1 MKVNDNH
8 YKYTIETKNEEGS
21 VVEFQEIET
30 IEPIRSVRDVYDEL
44 DLENNIQ
51 IKRIEEIIFN
61 SESSEYWY
69 IDTVRSQGDYVV
81 AYIED
86 MNLMCHPDNH
96 FCDTNRSIFEYG
108 HFNDN
113 AYLDKNF
120 FCTSV
125 ESNGMSR
132 IYMKLLK
139 SETSHEQFTNDVI
152 KAYLAEHPVTVWY
165 VLRHEVVIP
174 RSLSKGYVIS
184 HEGSTTIDVQPQ
196 TMGKVTPV
204 VKAKIGDVSVEMDSV
219 PSIVINN
226 TTEGNQLKDL
236 TFEGVTLVNNAN
248 GDNVKGTKEVSHT
261 RYDFAPFYDGS
272 TTINNTVE
280 GGHVSAK
287 LYGDTMINIAKP
299 YGETQ
304 LLNFNG
310 GTVETVDLLG
320 ENTEGVVLAD
330 GELTEGRI
338 YGNSIKGDPIPTFTP
353 GGLNNDGTIN
363 DNVNNHS
370 SEVHPVPNRA
380 FTFTTGCKNTK
391 VVYYDTNMTFISYDS
406 NNDTTNPV
414 SSTPP
419 SNAVYVRYGAF
430 GGDASGFT
438 WIYNDNGESVYSD
451 GIKSV
456 INPTVYNVTKNL
468 FDYEAFKTQEPV
480 DGSVYIP
487 IKLKKATT
495 YHIISDYSEWNGTG
509 LFMYLATVKDGSYT
523 NLLNLIDSNGA
534 NAYGKSFHF
543 GSNYD
548 NYVIKVLGTN
558 RDGIISKATKIGI
571 FEGSYYEH
579 EITPHKH
586 SEATFPYTLNKLP
599 NGVADYIDV
608 VNKVHVQRVGKF
620 VADGVEDTL
629 ALETYNV
636 GEGYIKFKTKAFI
649 SRHAYGAENFICDK
663 LPYNSKSHNDSNE
676 VGFRGAGGNSPY
688 WIMFCIEDAPL
699 ATKDLNGL
707 RAYLQSNPITVLYEL
722 ATPIYTPLTDEEIAQ
737 LPLSAYKDGYVMLS
751 SDQLVPSMDLR
762 MKASNRYQVDMLET
776 NSYYYLNAPV
786 GNIKLGRENVNVTS
800 MPCIIKTG
808 LSLSGDSDYRLGFEN
823 VGVYF
828 TYGKYVD
835 PNGALASSTSDVCT
849 DYLVITDETVGVSS
863 DDSRSSG
870 FGICIAFYDESRN
883 FITRA
888 SSDANGVVS
897 SSKYFEANKP
907 SNAKYCRISYRV
919 TKQVSRYNISV
930 VGAFSTFNPIT
941 LAKLPS
947 HRIPSSFT
955 QGMKCATD
963 FGYWEG
969 IKEAQIWSLGAY
981 NSSGVLTDKIFTT
994 GLENAG
1000 TLNRFEGTYQTSA
1013 TIEDEFDY
1021 ATGKL
1026 IRRIGKLE
1034 LNSTNVEA
1042 ISHINVTSKEYLYVS
1057 LYGDKLGGNFGTSL
1071 TTNKNYGLC
1080 ITDKTS
1086 FSVSYGGDFNHSFI
1100 AGGNIVLNLKTNEF
1114 GGIPTIQGIRDYFS
1128 KHPLTIYYEMAI
1140 PEISYITDLLK
1151 NYVATVT
1158 TSTKLLANVKDKNLY
1173 LYPQCKPSPLSYP
1186 TSLSTNTQYTVFHN
1200 RKNYSGSVK
1209 TPMIDLGGTQV
1220 PATGTRTLV
1229 TTPSTLTHNELRFI
1243 GGENTVEQVMV
1254 LHGDWTKEGKTVDYF
1269 EGMQSSVIGNKTLEN
1284 LVKEPVV
1291 VLSDSNISYT
1301 TIQDIKDKYD
1311 GRPKFNSVDIM
1322 DTCKSQGLTL
1332 KNLLVGEPTKHDKYQ
1347 YNFTNISGLKQ
1358 NTVYTLMFDINQQ
1371 FNSSITSETTTGFF
1385 FGILDGN
1392 NADWN
1397 CVTYKYR
1404 TNGVQSLNTR
1414 VKTKITTANSSVGTI
1429 LRIASNSKDYV
1440 ETFEITNAILLEGDY
1455 TNLDIPYFE
1464 GMQSVRMP
1472 VLKSTGK
1479 NLFDYKNYGGQDI
1492 NIVEIENGLRV
1503 STWATSLPFTHNLL
1517 PNTIYTSKS
1526 VVRIVEEQVGA
1537 TDFGAGKIYI
1547 YNGTTY
1553 FLLFN
1558 SGGSEYTFKTPS
1570 DIKSY
1575 NRILFYAQGGG
1586 GSKVGVVDITNMQ
1599 IEEGST
1605 ATSYEPFKS
1614 NILSTPSDFV
1624 LRGTGEYKDVIDWK
1638 TGSVGRRTVEFS
1650 ISGDEGYT
1658 WTVVENTKTLMVSV
1672 TWSQLGLKDKIPS
1685 NSSSVQ
1691 LICDK
1696 LPWNSG
1702 SKDEVHIGCDGG
1714 TPYSNTLM
1722 MYLDKSKFST
1732 FTSQAVNDYIK
1743 SIGGLTIVAP
1753 LVDIE
1758 YETVDLVGGGNWDK
1772 IVLDG
1777 SQNMVYHNMSNGT
1790 YLYQTLLTS
1799 NCSSLDNDTVNAF
1812 SSPYFEPK
1820 SANDLWYGSDEG
1832 ISVGFNGISGTLQL
1846 RIKISTV
1853 QELKQYLS
1861 ENPIT
1866 VWYQTSTV
1874 SEQTSNTDLLFFD
1887 NGSINLT
1894 SSSLPVQSY
1903 DRVALPTNNRYII
1916 NGLDTLKYT
1925 VITNQPFYLNGVDYP
1940 ASSTGLTVIDILSVT
1955 NKELYSDDKNITLV
1969 QDDGNYYA
1977 NGVLTQ
1983 FKGSKE
1989 FVKEFIVTNNGTKR
2003 TGMKLLEPIE
2013 LNGIPNSAKDIYEVE
2028 KGIVTKN
2035 TAKVKFKDMRFDYT
2049 VSNSETFKN
2058 YTYSVYVLPDW
2069 ISNPGSTPFNYIGY
2083 GTLKRSNM
2091 LVEPNLQ
2098 EGYYLINGKSIQM
2111 IIWNIG
2117 TDITQLTQKLL
2128 DEDFTVVVSMDTPQI
2143 TKVNDMKPY
2152 ISTRPEKGSIE
2163 SLDSKLQAE
2172 YLDYDN
2178 EQYILSPRMLG
2189 EGDTIR
2195 WEQGSQC
2202 YVFEN
2207 DKEYIPLEDYR
2218 EPFGSN
2224 LDAKDVEQYIENV
2237 EGAEVELGIALKEKG
2252 VYERTFASHED
2263 SVIYSTELDNIDE
2276 QRGTEVEYICG
2287 ATWQNPNDL
2296 SDIRHLGT
2304 LRPDGQYDV
2313 NIVRSGDDEIRL
2325 LDGTTN
2331 ISLNGDGLNP
2341 SEFELT
2347 YYNDGGAELGKYG
2360 DTNHTLEGTVKDSKL
2375 ATGTV
2380 YGETLVN
2387 LVPEI
2392 TTETFDRHS
2401 DSAVI
2406 GNNCCTISNSE
2417 TARIRPKFKDGLNIN
2432 KLKPDTFYTVI
2443 VNIKE
2448 FNLPTSAKFYI
2459 GDGYFGNLI
2468 HQNYSGSVTSA
2479 GIQTVLCKTEA
2490 VINSSKSI
2498 LDFALVPYGDSVTSS
2513 HKVTFGDVVVLEG
2526 DYTQYPMDIPYFE
2539 GVGST
2544 IINGFTMVGK
2554 NLLDLTGKDFDNKD
2568 VVGTVCSLH
2577 NGIFTI
2583 KGLSRGSG
2591 GRTSLGN
2598 GITFLFKKGK
2608 TYTLSIDVVENNAT
2622 TVPLFYFSRYDNSS
2636 AYISTRT
2643 NNNPGTITATEDVLA
2658 YIGYNVE
2665 KDFYY
2670 DCKVKVQIEYGT
2682 QATEFEPYQSEIQ
2695 YTLPTPITLNKVGDI
2710 ADTFNVVSGVETRK
2724 LEKIVFD
2731 DNVDYYVTTF
2741 NNTTKYY
2748 YVYTLDFD
2756 SVIIDNAHT
2765 DGDYIATVP
2774 YAKIGVTSGSESSK
2788 FDSLGDIT
2796 FTSSNSGTKVKFI
2809 IEKSLLDNY
2818 GLESNTQNAK
2828 AYFRDNPVSVIITR
2842 KTPITIQHTLIP
2854 SHQPVEYPTFIL
2866 PQPLRSVPNGICD
2879 RLYWDENK
2887 GHYCIEKRIYD
2898 YTITGANDVGLMDS
2912 GTSLMV
2918 YAYGDAS
2925 ITDGVLNLNSGNVS
2939 QAPSYS
2945 YNNKFGNK
2953 VFDVITGGSTV
2964 EAISPFNG
2972 HMYYRLLASRVGT
2985 TLDSIKA
2992 WFNENPTTVYM
3003 PLATPQII
3011 DLPHLNRKLEMP
3023 TLVDGLP
3030 LGFKVEH
3037 EKANPQ
3043 LGLTIPYKVLN
3054 MPKQPTDLNFVMRD
3068 NQIGDYILTWSEI
3081 KEARQYNIIL
3091 NDSVIAT
3098 TKEPSY
3104 NTGEE
3109 IYGYILVEAQN
3120 ELGENLSKELYV
3132 KTVPNAPAQLTVA
3145 HNPMT
3150 DSYDFDITF
3159 ISTSAI
3165 ADYYTI
3171 KYCVDDGDWVVHD
3184 IQATDIELD
3193 SKVLYQF
3200 SVFSIEDNIKVHAT
3214 ATNDIGTND
3223 ILPVATY
3230 YMSPTPQWTYR
3241 INSKEAF
3248 IRWIDNSPYDVKYKV
3263 RYSYLS
3269 EGVYKY
3275 AYFEGDTSEVGKMYE
3290 LMLPLAEDDELTVS
3304 ICIVSDKENLYCK
3317 PVKMSKSLD
3326 PNIVPPLNFKYRWL
3340 ARGLIEFSWE
3350 DNYEVD
3356 VKYEYVLEHKLA
3368 DADVWEAINEE
3379 IMAEDVAGIGTVY
3392 RLEYQ
3397 LQDLEQIR
3405 VKVRM
3410 LWAMNETE
3418 WTETLATVFIP
3429 VEGNPPTWIKRTQ
3442 TQEGLLVQW
3451 EAQAYVDSYHV
3462 YITDAEGTVLQQIET
3477 LDDFILL
3484 DIDYDNPIEL
3494 HIYEKTRF
3502 SGGIESDP
3510 TDEMVFTP
3518 TSYRTTHLMNIYK
3531 PCAEEYEMEVATIQK
3546 AGKVTYV
3553 INDVTYTPNVKATGD
3568 LVTSI
3573 SSPFQI
3579 SYHPLGIDVH
3589 QAGSKAYAPLD
3600 LSVRTLDVRN
3610 KYQFDIMTFER
3621 ITDKYGMN
3629 FNVYT
3634 PSVMSYPITL
3644 EVSKVRIVCLGDSL
3658 TSGHP
3663 YYWAE
3668 TGTGMVEASYPY
3680 QLSRRLKNQ
3689 FEVINSGYGSDTTD
3703 RCLARFERD
3712 VLRYKPQYCL
3722 FQCGTN
3728 DLYWAMAESLNNQE
3742 ALDLKMA
3749 VVRDNTMEV
3758 VKRCWDNGII
3768 PIIGT
3773 LIPRTGATGIYKTA
3787 LFDHNKWIINWCNE
3801 QSAAGRDIF
3810 YVDFFNAGKDVTPP
3824 TPLEDPTNPGAMNPI
3839 YDGDRLYDDYGNL
3852 IKEGRGIHLNP
3863 EGYKIMASAVP
3874 LSIFQ
3879 TYDTGLKMYR
3889 NVECTYEDSYDDSD
3903 KLNPFYQVEIDNI
3916 RRNKTKTVVRYVK
3929 NIGRT
3934 QVIFA
3939 MYATDEYNTTI
3950 EFIGA
3955 DGERGQFVNGL
3966 LAPGMVAKVTMEFDV
3981 LNKDSKATVNLHLA
3995 SREYSQS

>member
-8 YKYTIETKNEEGS
+8 YKYTIETKNEDGS
-21 VVEFQEIET
+21 IVEFQEIDT
-30 IEPIRSVRDVYDEL
+30 IEPIRSVKDVHDEL
-44 DLENNIQ
+44 DLENNQ
-51 IKRIEEIIFN
+51 HIKRIEEIIFDGK
-61 SESSEYWY
+61 SSEYWY

-139 SETSHEQFTNDVI
+139 SETGYEQFTNDVI
-152 KAYLAEHPVTVWY
+152 KAYLAEHPVTLWY

-184 HEGSTTIDVQPQ
+184 HEGSTNIDVQPQ

-219 PSIVINN
+219 PSMVINN

-280 GGHVSAK
+280 GGQVSAK

-320 ENTEGVVLAD
+320 ENAEGVVLAD

-338 YGNSIKGDPIPTFTP
+338 YGDSVKLDAPLFKNDGVLDSGTGVVGSTKNEWYTDMLPIPTKPFTFAYGYEDSSQSKVWAKIALYDKDGNFIQGYSNESTYNVVTITEFP
-353 GGLNNDGTIN
+353 QNAVQIRYGTAYENEGYITWKYHDGT
-363 DNVNNHS
+363 DVYNNIQS
-370 SEVHPVPNRA
+370 
-380 FTFTTGCKNTK
+380 
-391 VVYYDTNMTFISYDS
+391 VV
-406 NNDTTNPV
+406 
-414 SSTPP
+414 
-419 SNAVYVRYGAF
+419 
-430 GGDASGFT
+430 
-438 WIYNDNGESVYSD
+438 
-451 GIKSV
+451 
-456 INPTVYNVTKNL
+456 NPTVYSVTKNL

-534 NAYGKSFHF
+534 NAYGKSFHS

-571 FEGSYYEH
+571 FEGNYYDH

-608 VNKVHVQRVGKF
+608 VNKVHVQRVGVF
-620 VADGVEDTL
+620 VADGSDDELWNINTFSNSTVNTECTIFAINHNDKLDNWVE
-629 ALETYNV
+629 N
-636 GEGYIKFKTKAFI
+636 K
-649 SRHAYGAENFICDK
+649 ICDK
-663 LPYNSKSHNDSNE
+663 WNLIDIEIITNDIANIE
-676 VGFRGAGGNSPY
+676 GIYKGGNSY
-688 WIMFCIEDAPL
+688 SFFINVSNTK
-699 ATKDLNGL
+699 ATTTEQWKT
-707 RAYLQSNPITVLYEL
+707 YLQSNPFTYLYEL

-762 MKASNRYQVDMLET
+762 MRASNRYQMDMLET
-776 NSYYYLNAPV
+776 DSYYYLNAPV
-786 GNIKLGRENVNVTS
+786 GNIKLGRENVDVTS

-808 LSLSGDSDYRLGFEN
+808 TSLSGDSDYRLGF
-823 VGVYF
+823 
-828 TYGKYVD
+828 
-835 PNGALASSTSDVCT
+835 
-849 DYLVITDETVGVSS
+849 S
-863 DDSRSSG
+863 DDTENITIPASDMIDGGYYGDSDGNLVSNATMCYSLNYYDISPNMEYRMLSG
-870 FGICIAFYDESRN
+870 RFTRINLYDENKS
-883 FITRA
+883 FIKTEKNTNQEWF
-888 SSDANGVVS
+888 S
-897 SSKYFEANKP
+897 FTTP
-907 SNAKYCRISYRV
+907 SNAKYFRFSYSIYDKKDY
-919 TKQVSRYNISV
+919 TLI
-930 VGAFSTFNPIT
+930 ANPIT

-955 QGMKCATD
+955 QGMSCATD

-969 IKEAQIWSLGAY
+969 IKEAQIWSLGTY
-981 NSSGVLTDKIFTT
+981 NSSWSLVDNIFTT

-1000 TLNRFEGTYQTSA
+1000 TLNRLEGTYQTSA

-1140 PEISYITDLLK
+1140 PEISYITDLPK
-1151 NYVATVT
+1151 KYVATTNGT
-1158 TSTKLLANVKDKNLY
+1158 TNFLANVEDKNLY
-1173 LYPQCKPSPLSYP
+1173 LYPQCKPSLLSYP
-1186 TSLSTNTQYTVFHN
+1186 TSLSTNTQYTVIHN
-1200 RKNYSGSVK
+1200 RKNYDGSVK

-1301 TIQDIKDKYD
+1301 TIQGIKDKYD
-1311 GRPKFNSVDIM
+1311 GRPKFNNVDIM

-1332 KNLLVGEPTKHDKYQ
+1332 KNLFVGEPTKYDIYR

-1371 FNSSITSETTTGFF
+1371 FNSSITSETTTGIYL
-1385 FGILDGN
+1385 GILDGN

-1404 TNGVQSLNTR
+1404 TNGVQSLNT
-1414 VKTKITTANSSVGTI
+1414 KIKAKITTTNYSLGTVV
-1429 LRIASNSKDYV
+1429 RITSYSESYL
-1440 ETFEITNAILLEGDY
+1440 ETFEVTNAVMLEGDY

-1472 VLKSTGK
+1472 VLTTVGK
-1479 NLFDYKNYGGQDI
+1479 NLLPPTKHKWYPFFAKKGTTFTLSTKDGVESLGGNVTFKDI
-1492 NIVEIENGLRV
+1492 NGNDLWFSIEAGQTKVTKTINRDV
-1503 STWATSLPFTHNLL
+1503 YSICNAT
-1517 PNTIYTSKS
+1517 
-1526 VVRIVEEQVGA
+1526 
-1537 TDFGAGKIYI
+1537 
-1547 YNGTTY
+1547 NGTI
-1553 FLLFN
+1553 
-1558 SGGSEYTFKTPS
+1558 EYQLEQ
-1570 DIKSY
+1570 
-1575 NRILFYAQGGG
+1575 N
-1586 GSKVGVVDITNMQ
+1586 
-1599 IEEGST
+1599 ST
-1605 ATSYEPFKS
+1605 ATPYEPYKS
-1614 NILSTPSDFV
+1614 NILSTPSDLE
-1624 LRGTGEYKDVIDWK
+1624 LRGAGEYKDVIDWK

-1658 WTVVENTKTLMVSV
+1658 WTVVENTKTLVAGIA
-1672 TWSQLGLKDKIPS
+1672 WSQLGLGNKILS
-1685 NSSSVQ
+1685 DSSSVP

-1696 LPWNSG
+1696 LPWSNRNE
-1702 SKDEVHIGCDGG
+1702 DTEHIRCS
-1714 TPYSNTLM
+1714 TSLM
-1722 MYLDKSKFST
+1722 MYLDKTKFST

-1753 LVDIE
+1753 LVNTE

-1772 IVLDG
+1772 VVLDG
-1777 SQNMVYHNMSNGT
+1777 SQDIVYHNTSNGT

-1799 NCSSLDNDTVNAF
+1799 NCSSLNNDTVNAF
-1812 SSPYFEPK
+1812 SNPYFEPK
-1820 SANDLWYGSDEG
+1820 SANDLWNGSDEG
-1832 ISVGFNGISGTLQL
+1832 VSVGFNGISGTLQL

-1866 VWYQTSTV
+1866 VWYQTSTIL
-1874 SEQTSNTDLLFFD
+1874 EQTSNTDPLFFD
-1887 NGSINLT
+1887 NGSISFT
-1894 SSSLPVQSY
+1894 SGLLPVQSY
-1903 DRVALPTNNRYII
+1903 DKIALPTINRYVIDS
-1916 NGLDTLKYT
+1916 LDTLKYT
-1925 VITNQPFYLNGVDYP
+1925 AITSQPFYLNGVDYS
-1940 ASSTGLTVIDILSVT
+1940 ASSTGLTVIDMLSVT
-1955 NKELYSDDKNITLV
+1955 NKELYSDDKDITLV
-1969 QDDGNYYA
+1969 RDDGNYYA
-1977 NGVLTQ
+1977 HGVLTQ

-2013 LNGIPNSAKDIYEVE
+2013 LNGIPNSSKDIYEVE
-2028 KGIVTKN
+2028 KGVVTKN
-2035 TAKVKFKDMRFDYT
+2035 TVKVKFKDMRFNYT

-2069 ISNPGSTPFNYIGY
+2069 ISNTGSTPFNYLGY
-2083 GTLKRSNM
+2083 GTLKRSDM
-2091 LVEPNLQ
+2091 LVEPDLQ

-2128 DEDFTVVVSMDTPQI
+2128 DEDFTVVVSIDTPQI

-2152 ISTRPEKGSIE
+2152 ISTRPENGTIE
-2163 SLDSKLQAE
+2163 SLDSKLQTE
-2172 YLDYDN
+2172 YLKYDN
-2178 EQYILSPRMLG
+2178 EQSILSPRMLG
-2189 EGDTIR
+2189 EGDSIY

-2202 YVFEN
+2202 YVYSN
-2207 DKEYIPLEDYR
+2207 NKEYILLESYR
-2218 EPFGSN
+2218 DKFGVN
-2224 LDAKDVEQYIENV
+2224 LDAMEVNQYVENL
-2237 EGAEVELGIALKEKG
+2237 EGTNVELGIPFKEKA
-2252 VYERTFASHED
+2252 VYEQAFNKYED
-2263 SVIYSTELDNIDE
+2263 SVIYPSDLENIDE
-2276 QRGTEVEYICG
+2276 TNGVEVDYICG

-2304 LRPDGQYDV
+2304 LREDGQYDV
-2313 NIVRSGDDEIRL
+2313 TIRRSGDDEIRL
-2325 LDGTTN
+2325 LEGTTH
-2331 ISLNGDGLNP
+2331 IGLDYNELPP

-2347 YYNDGGAELGKYG
+2347 FFNNGGVEVGKYG
-2360 DTNHTLEGTVKDSKL
+2360 DTHHMLEDCVQDSKL
-2375 ATGTV
+2375 ASSTV
-2380 YGETLVN
+2380 YGQTLVN
-2387 LVPEI
+2387 LASEKNTSVGGDFN
-2392 TTETFDRHS
+2392 TT
-2401 DSAVI
+2401 
-2406 GNNCCTISNSE
+2406 C
-2417 TARIRPKFKDGLNIN
+2417 
-2432 KLKPDTFYTVI
+2432 
-2443 VNIKE
+2443 
-2448 FNLPTSAKFYI
+2448 
-2459 GDGYFGNLI
+2459 
-2468 HQNYSGSVTSA
+2468 
-2479 GIQTVLCKTEA
+2479 VL
-2490 VINSSKSI
+2490 
-2498 LDFALVPYGDSVTSS
+2498 PYGVDKITVYFLDPTYSKFQYFEYDSDGNYIQAITSDIPS
-2513 HKVTFGDVVVLEG
+2513 DRVLFISMNSTTIGKIGYYNPNDINTSKNIVAMYGDTRDIKITKYFEEGMHSTVVNGFSSCGKNLWSGDRDVVLETG
-2526 DYTQYPMDIPYFE
+2526 VLLNQPINIKAGSYWFLGNPDIVYDKAPHIALNNTKTGYF
-2539 GVGST
+2539 VGISM
-2544 IINGFTMVGK
+2544 NPVRAVEVK
-2554 NLLDLTGKDFDNKD
+2554 EDCDDLTIYCNGWDFMASNGKYQTIKDFM
-2568 VVGTVCSLH
+2568 
-2577 NGIFTI
+2577 
-2583 KGLSRGSG
+2583 
-2591 GRTSLGN
+2591 
-2598 GITFLFKKGK
+2598 
-2608 TYTLSIDVVENNAT
+2608 
-2622 TVPLFYFSRYDNSS
+2622 
-2636 AYISTRT
+2636 ISTE
-2643 NNNPGTITATEDVLA
+2643 NLTE
-2658 YIGYNVE
+2658 Y
-2665 KDFYY
+2665 
-2670 DCKVKVQIEYGT
+2670 
-2682 QATEFEPYQSEIQ
+2682 EPYKSVD
-2695 YTLPTPITLNKVGDI
+2695 YTLPTPITLRKVGDVC
-2710 ADTFNVVSGVETRK
+2710 DTFDVVSGELTQRIGEVVLDGSEDWIAFYSGRYYLNNILNNVNRPDTSIVNFKCDK
-2724 LEKIVFD
+2724 LKPIPYNEEHGGTLGIVLYEKNDYDIIVRTDVKTLKEFKQWLSQ
-2731 DNVDYYVTTF
+2731 NPTTVQYQLATPT
-2741 NNTTKYY
+2741 TTK
-2748 YVYTLDFD
+2748 
-2756 SVIIDNAHT
+2756 
-2765 DGDYIATVP
+2765 
-2774 YAKIGVTSGSESSK
+2774 
-2788 FDSLGDIT
+2788 
-2796 FTSSNSGTKVKFI
+2796 
-2809 IEKSLLDNY
+2809 
-2818 GLESNTQNAK
+2818 
-2828 AYFRDNPVSVIITR
+2828 
-2842 KTPITIQHTLIP
+2842 HTLIP
-2854 SHQPVEYPTFIL
+2854 STTQTTQEPTFIL

-2887 GHYCIEKRIYD
+2887 GHYCIEKRVYD
-2898 YTITGANDVGLMDS
+2898 YTITGANDVAMMDS
-2912 GTSLMV
+2912 GISSMV
-2918 YAYGDAS
+2918 YAYGDTN
-2925 ITDGVLNLNSGNVS
+2925 ITDKMLNLKDVNLGYIP
-2939 QAPSYS
+2939 AYS
-2945 YNNKFGNK
+2945 YNNKVGNK
-2953 VFDVITGGSTV
+2953 ISDVITRGSTV
-2964 EAISPFNG
+2964 ETITPFNG
-2972 HMYYRLLASRVGT
+2972 RIYYRLSTSRVGT
-2985 TLDSIKA
+2985 TRDSIIA
-2992 WFNENPTTVYM
+2992 WFNENPTTVYI
-3003 PLATPQII
+3003 PLATPEII
-3011 DLPHLNRKLEMP
+3011 DLPHLNHKLELLSQP
-3023 TLVDGLP
+3023 DVLP
-3030 LGFKVEH
+3030 IGYKVEH

-3098 TKEPSY
+3098 TKVPEY

-3132 KTVPNAPAQLTVA
+3132 KTVPNAPAQLTVT

-3223 ILPVATY
+3223 ILPIATY

-3451 EAQAYVDSYHV
+3451 EAQAYVDSYHL
-3462 YITDAEGTVLQQIET
+3462 YITDAEGNVLEHVET
-3477 LDDFILL
+3477 LDDYVIV
-3484 DIDYDNPIEL
+3484 DIDYSQPIEL

-3518 TSYRTTHLMNIYK
+3518 TMYEVQHRMDIYQ
-3531 PCAEEYEMEVATIQK
+3531 PCEESYEMEISTIQK
-3546 AGKVTYV
+3546 GSKAPYV
-3553 INDVTYTPNVKATGD
+3553 IHDVSYTPNTRTSGD
-3568 LVTSI
+3568 MVTSI

-3579 SYHPLGIDVH
+3579 SYHPLGVDVH

-3600 LSVRTLDVRN
+3600 LSVKTLDV
-3610 KYQFDIMTFER
+3610 KYEHQFDVMTFER
-3621 ITDKYGMN
+3621 ITDKYDMN

-3658 TSGHP
+3658 TSGRK
-3663 YYWAE
+3663 
-3668 TGTGMVEASYPY
+3668 
-3680 QLSRRLKNQ
+3680 LSKKA
-3689 FEVINSGYGSDTTD
+3689 IN
-3703 RCLARFERD
+3703 
-3712 VLRYKPQYCL
+3712 
-3722 FQCGTN
+3722 
-3728 DLYWAMAESLNNQE
+3728 
-3742 ALDLKMA
+3742 
-3749 VVRDNTMEV
+3749 
-3758 VKRCWDNGII
+3758 
-3768 PIIGT
+3768 
-3773 LIPRTGATGIYKTA
+3773 
-3787 LFDHNKWIINWCNE
+3787 
-3801 QSAAGRDIF
+3801 
-3810 YVDFFNAGKDVTPP
+3810 
-3824 TPLEDPTNPGAMNPI
+3824 
-3839 YDGDRLYDDYGNL
+3839 DRLVG
-3852 IKEGRGIHLNP
+3852 
-3863 EGYKIMASAVP
+3863 
-3874 LSIFQ
+3874 
-3879 TYDTGLKMYR
+3879 
-3889 NVECTYEDSYDDSD
+3889 
-3903 KLNPFYQVEIDNI
+3903 
-3916 RRNKTKTVVRYVK
+3916 
-3929 NIGRT
+3929 
-3934 QVIFA
+3934 
-3939 MYATDEYNTTI
+3939 
-3950 EFIGA
+3950 
-3955 DGERGQFVNGL
+3955 
-3966 LAPGMVAKVTMEFDV
+3966 
-3981 LNKDSKATVNLHLA
+3981 
-3995 SREYSQS
+3995 